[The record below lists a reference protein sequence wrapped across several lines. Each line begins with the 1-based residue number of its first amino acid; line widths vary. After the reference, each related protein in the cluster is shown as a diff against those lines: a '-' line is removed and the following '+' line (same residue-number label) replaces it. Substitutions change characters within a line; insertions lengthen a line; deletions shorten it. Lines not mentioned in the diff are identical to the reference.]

1 MWKIKLKDRNDLLE
15 TIGFQSSFTSLD
27 KIITFSLAPDDI
39 KSKPVQIN
47 FVTKKDKNKKNY
59 FIQAGD
65 LEDGSMTITY
75 YNPGIGLSGLKEPLI
90 ILENDLYFFKVMFN
104 TNVLTDSNSY
114 LLTVEFFI
122 KKNK

>member
-1 MWKIKLKDRNDLLE
+1 MWEIKLKDRNDLLE

-65 LEDGSMTITY
+65 LVDGSMTITY

-90 ILENDLYFFKVMFN
+90 ILENDLYFFKVMFD

-122 KKNK
+122 QKK

>member
-1 MWKIKLKDRNDLLE
+1 MWEIKLKDRNDLLE

-122 KKNK
+122 QKK

>member
-1 MWKIKLKDRNDLLE
+1 MQEIKLKDRNDLLE

-90 ILENDLYFFKVMFN
+90 ILENDLYFFKVMFD

-122 KKNK
+122 QKK

>member
-122 KKNK
+122 QKK

>member
-1 MWKIKLKDRNDLLE
+1 MQEIKLKDRNDLLE

-122 KKNK
+122 QKK

>member
-90 ILENDLYFFKVMFN
+90 IL
-104 TNVLTDSNSY
+104 
-114 LLTVEFFI
+114 
-122 KKNK
+122 